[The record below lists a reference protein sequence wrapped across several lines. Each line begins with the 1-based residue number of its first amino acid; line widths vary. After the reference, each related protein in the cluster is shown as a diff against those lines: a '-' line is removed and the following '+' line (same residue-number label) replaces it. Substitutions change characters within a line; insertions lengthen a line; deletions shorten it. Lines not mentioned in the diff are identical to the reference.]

1 MSRRS
6 RIRAFGSAAALVIAG
21 ALCAIL
27 VPGLVGQ
34 LLTTV
39 LMSLGLGGAVLLVF
53 LEVGL
58 SEDRELERERAQRER
73 AQRGRVSAP
82 PRSATP
88 RRPRRPPRLIRTRR
102 RPG

>member
-1 MSRRS
+1 MSRSS
-6 RIRAFGSAAALVIAG
+6 RIRAFGATAVLVVAG
-21 ALCAIL
+21 VLCAVL
-27 VPGLVGQ
+27 VPDLLGQ

-58 SEDRELERERAQRER
+58 SEDRALELERSQRER
-73 AQRGRVSAP
+73 ESAP
-82 PRSATP
+82 LPAAHG
-88 RRPRRPPRLIRTRR
+88 RRPARPQRLIRTRR

>member
-1 MSRRS
+1 MSRAS
-6 RIRAFGSAAALVIAG
+6 RIRAFGATAVLVVAG
-21 ALCAIL
+21 VLCAVL
-27 VPGLVGQ
+27 VPGLLGQ

-58 SEDRELERERAQRER
+58 SEDRARELERAQRAR
-73 AQRGRVSAP
+73 DSAP
-82 PRSATP
+82 APAAHG
-88 RRPRRPPRLIRTRR
+88 RRPARPPRLIRTRR